1 MWDPSD
7 PTVSPAPP
15 PAQLFSAHPIPSHL
29 FLSDPSAIFVQ
40 FGAPGTAIRPPCLP
54 TCAFSEALVTTV
66 LKGGVVAGTGL
77 ARACCL
83 LQGLEIATSA
93 RRAPRTHEPVLH
105 SGGAS
110 GK

>member
-1 MWDPSD
+1 MTPLT
-7 PTVSPAPP
+7 PLCPLPP
-15 PAQLFSAHPIPSHL
+15 PPPPLTFLCPSAHL
-29 FLSDPSAIFVQ
+29 LLSDTRAILLQ
-40 FGAPGTAIRPPCLP
+40 FGAPGTALFPRCLP
-54 TCAFSEALVTTV
+54 TCAFPESLVKTL
-66 LKGGVVAGTGL
+66 LKSGVVAGTEL